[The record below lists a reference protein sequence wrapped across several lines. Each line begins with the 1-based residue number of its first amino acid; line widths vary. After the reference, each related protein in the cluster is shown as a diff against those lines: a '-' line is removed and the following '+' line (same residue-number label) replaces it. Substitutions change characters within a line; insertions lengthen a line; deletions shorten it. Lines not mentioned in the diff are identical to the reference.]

1 MKLLTRI
8 LKEREAKDLDDN
20 YLPNKGRSMM
30 ELFIES
36 KTYGRFVVVYS
47 AADDDIVQ
55 EHNWCIT
62 KIDNNFYA
70 MTHTRDT
77 EGKRKIK
84 YLHSMI
90 MGTYGG
96 FHTDHING
104 NTLDNRRENLRVCSH
119 AENSHNRCKPKSITS
134 GFKGVTWHKHAKSWM
149 AYITHE
155 GKKRYLGYYKIKEE
169 AARVRDKALWQL
181 RPVITPQMFN
191 FPEEYFK

>member
-1 MKLLTRI
+1 VKLLTRI
-8 LKEREAKDLDDN
+8 LKEREAKYLDDN
-20 YLPNKGRSMM
+20 YLPSKGRSIM

-119 AENSHNRCKPKSITS
+119 AENLENRGKTKRNTS
-134 GFKGVTWHKHAKSWM
+134 GFKGVYANGNNWM
-149 AYITHE
+149 AQIKYK
-155 GKKRYLGYYKIKEE
+155 GKSKYLGTFKIKEE
-169 AARVRDKALWQL
+169 AARAYDAAVIEL
-181 RPVITPQMFN
+181 RPVVTSQKLN